1 MLFDGL
7 KGWTFRQ
14 AWPDVLGGA
23 TLAAITVP
31 EQMATAKLGGFAPQV
46 GFYAFIGAT
55 IGLAVFGRSRVLT
68 GGADSTITPI
78 FALTLA
84 GLATA
89 YQADPGGS
97 AVVLAVLVGIL
108 LLLAGLLR
116 LGFVAS
122 LLSTPVVTGFLAG
135 IAVHIVAS
143 QLPAVLGVD
152 VTPTNIPARLLAI
165 VEALPSLNPY
175 TLLLG
180 LGTLGAILLAERI
193 DGRIPGA
200 LIGVAAATAIAWAY
214 GPERLGVATLG
225 AVSGQPLSIA
235 LPPLAVLPHLIPLAL
250 LLVLVIMM
258 QVSAVD
264 RGFAKDNA
272 ADTNADF
279 IGLGAGNLAAAML
292 GAFPVN
298 ASPPRTAVA
307 IEAGVTS
314 QLGPLVAA
322 GLVTALVLWG
332 GALLGAIP
340 EAALAGVLLFVAAR
354 IFRFRIL
361 ADIMRRSPSEALLS
375 MLTVLAIVALPIQSG
390 MAIGIVMALLHGVW
404 MTTHTRLVEL
414 ARLPGTTIW
423 WPMAAERRAEH
434 IPGVLVVA
442 FQAPLLFSNADT
454 FERQMQSMIAE
465 RRSGLKLVVLEASA
479 VADIDYTA
487 ADTLQRVIADCQ
499 AENVRFVVARLQSV
513 RAASSL
519 ERQGVLALLG
529 ETGRTD
535 SVEEAVRAMI
545 SQRGVQP

>member
-89 YQADPGGS
+89 
-97 AVVLAVLVGIL
+97 VVLAVLVGIL

-143 QLPAVLGVD
+143 QLPAVLGVN

-225 AVSGQPLSIA
+225 AVSGLPLSIA

-264 RGFAKDNA
+264 RGFAKDSA

-279 IGLGAGNLAAAML
+279 IGLGAGNLAAAVL

-354 IFRFRIL
+354 IFRFRTL

-545 SQRGVQP
+545 SQGGVQP